1 MIPDHGHAK
10 LKQGDLPMPT
20 TTVKWVAG
28 KQFVGMD
35 SNQHAVVLSGED
47 PPRGVRP
54 SEMLLIALSACTAY
68 DVVDIMEKKR
78 KPLSF
83 LEVIATGERDAEP
96 PWPYRTVHLK
106 YRLAG
111 SGLTEKAVSQAIT
124 LSEEKYCSVA
134 ATIRGVAR
142 ITTEFEILS
151 P

>member
-1 MIPDHGHAK
+1 
-10 LKQGDLPMPT
+10 MPT

-35 SNQHAVVLSGED
+35 SNRHALVLSGED
-47 PPRGVRP
+47 PASGVRP

-83 LEVIATGERDAEP
+83 LEVIATGERDPDP
-96 PWPYRTVHLK
+96 PWPYRSIHLK
-106 YRLAG
+106 YRLRG
-111 SGLTEKAVSQAIT
+111 PELTEKAVAQAIE

-142 ITTEFEILS
+142 ISTEFEIL
-151 P
+151 PA

>member
-1 MIPDHGHAK
+1 
-10 LKQGDLPMPT
+10 MPT

-35 SNQHAVVLSGED
+35 SNQHAIVLSGED
-47 PPRGVRP
+47 PARGVRP

-83 LEVIATGERDAEP
+83 LEVIATGERDPEP

-111 SGLTEKAVSQAIT
+111 SGLTEKAVTQAIT

-151 P
+151 S

>member
-1 MIPDHGHAK
+1 
-10 LKQGDLPMPT
+10 MPT

-35 SNQHAVVLSGED
+35 SNRHALVLSGED
-47 PPRGVRP
+47 PASGVRP

-83 LEVIATGERDAEP
+83 LEVIATGERDPDP
-96 PWPYRTVHLK
+96 PWPYRSIHLK
-106 YRLAG
+106 YRLRG
-111 SGLTEKAVSQAIT
+111 PELT
-124 LSEEKYCSVA
+124 EEKYCSVA

-142 ITTEFEILS
+142 ISTEFEIL
-151 P
+151 PA